1 MRILILNGPNINLLG
16 EREPDIYGSDTYNDL
31 KVLIKDYAN
40 KNSIHTDFYQSNH
53 EGDLI
58 DQLQVANNVYDGIV
72 FNAAAYTHTSIALF
86 DTLKAITVPCVEVHI
101 TDVDNRE
108 HFRKTNYIRPACI
121 GSISNEGIN
130 GYISAIKLLEKR
142 KKWFFQ

>member
-16 EREPDIYGSDTYNDL
+16 KREPEIYGSDTYNDL
-31 KVLIKDYAN
+31 KVLIKEYAN
-40 KNSIHTDFYQSNH
+40 KHNIYTDFYQSNH

-86 DTLKAITVPCVEVHI
+86 DTLKAISVPCVEVHI
-101 TDVDNRE
+101 SDVDNRE
-108 HFRKTNYIRPACI
+108 NFRKANYIRQACV
-121 GSISNEGIN
+121 GSISNEGMN
-130 GYISAIKLLEKR
+130 GYSSANKLLEKR
-142 KKWFFQ
+142 VI